1 MLFYI
6 LLAGGKRMPTYNI
19 NGSKIVVIRKE
30 EKQGTTILQG
40 VINSVILNCQ
50 KENIKNKQN
59 DNKQESKIRE
69 SK

>member
-1 MLFYI
+1 
-6 LLAGGKRMPTYNI
+6 MPTYNI